1 MQRPRKFKNVIRFND
16 MKILHKLLYSFLLVA
31 LIAAIIGI
39 FGIYGMVRMKDESAE
54 LYQRETKVLP
64 NLAAMIKSVQEIQVD
79 TRNTVIWYNNESKVE
94 TYESEIK
101 QYTNDFAKDEKI
113 FSSTATNQEEIA
125 NLKQAK
131 QLFQTSL
138 KTNAED
144 IISAAKSGDFDVA
157 QASLSQGEGTS
168 DSIVQLYDV
177 CLKNRMNESSSMY
190 QNNVRI
196 SNELTV
202 LLLSI
207 VVFGVIISI
216 FLGVIISR
224 SINKPIKELLAVVKE
239 FSNGSLSA
247 HINYKSKNEIGILAD
262 TLNTTFIS
270 LKNIVNDISCT
281 LKKMAGGDMAS
292 EEIHDFPGDFLAI
305 SDAFRK
311 ILGSLNNMISS
322 IRVSSEQVKVSA
334 GQLSD
339 SAQSVARGATEQS
352 ETVENLAASVKN
364 INRKADENSENV
376 TNITQDIL
384 AVADKVKE
392 NESQMHQ
399 MVGAMDKISRS
410 SEEIR
415 KIIHVIDS
423 IAFQTNILALN
434 AAVEAAR
441 AGSAGKGFSVVADEV
456 RNLAGKSAK
465 AAKQTAEYIENSIS
479 KVHEGT
485 EIAEETTE
493 TLADITGRMEK
504 MSSTIKEIDIASKN
518 QLNDITHITDG
529 IGQVSSIIQTN
540 SASAEESAAASEE
553 LTAQAM
559 HLKTEVEKFLIR

>member
-125 NLKQAK
+125 NLKQAR

-207 VVFGVIISI
+207 VVFGVVISI

-224 SINKPIKELLAVVKE
+224 SINKPIKELLAAVKE

-292 EEIHDFPGDFLAI
+292 EEIHNFPGDFLAI

-311 ILGSLNNMISS
+311 ILDSLNNMISS

-392 NESQMHQ
+392 NDSQMHQ